1 MVVVERVFTNRAANV
16 RGSTTSVT
24 VRLPDEIVA
33 YIDTHLDDDIANRSE
48 FLQHWAQVGVRVS
61 MDDELTEALDWALDR
76 PVQQVTLSLAD
87 YGPVTITTEAL
98 GGDPGAEPVVVQ
110 YEPPRMNLDDR
121 IDAVETTDLSE
132 LGQIREAQLEALRSR
147 VK

>member
-1 MVVVERVFTNRAANV
+1 MKHSLTNRALGVGGDSN
-16 RGSTTSVT
+16 TTSVT
-24 VRLPDEIVA
+24 VRLPSDVVA
-33 YIDTHLDDDIANRSE
+33 YIDSHLNGRIKNRSE

-61 MDDELTEALDWALDR
+61 MSEELTEALDWALDR
-76 PVQQVTLSLAD
+76 PVQQVTLSLDD

-98 GGDPGAEPVVVQ
+98 GGAPDAETIVVQ

-121 IDAVETTDLSE
+121 IESVETTDLSE

-147 VK
+147 VR

>member
-1 MVVVERVFTNRAANV
+1 MRSYTNRAAHV

-33 YIDTHLDDDIANRSE
+33 YIDTHFGDDIANRSE
-48 FLQHWAQVGVRVS
+48 FLQHWAQVGMRVS
-61 MDDELTEALDWALDR
+61 MDDDLAEALDWALDR
-76 PVQQVTLSLAD
+76 PVQQVTLSLDD

-98 GGDPGAEPVVVQ
+98 GGDPHAETIVVQ

-121 IDAVETTDLSE
+121 IESVETTDLSE
-132 LGQIREAQLEALRSR
+132 LDEIREAQLEALRSR
-147 VK
+147 VR